1 MKKIFT
7 SLMVLATLAT
17 VFSSCSK
24 EADVQK
30 SDKVSGKMK
39 TITVKTDIETRT
51 TLDTDH
57 TNLIWSSG
65 DKISIFNDQDNTN
78 LEKAYEAGAD
88 LIVSVP
94 AATKEIYAH
103 YPYYGGNEKG
113 PKEASVYITNTQK
126 QTNPG
131 ELNGYYYPMVA
142 KGTVTDDNKA
152 LISLYP
158 VASALALNIYH
169 SGLSGEE
176 NVLSV
181 KVTPSSSNTG
191 FTGSQTTDLTADNV
205 KYTQGA
211 SSNPIT
217 VTLTNPL
224 SLDNAAPA
232 DKQKFPGQIYVC
244 LAKQS
249 YANVKFEIETDKG
262 KYTITSSSTPFDCVN
277 NDFVPVNI
285 NLNKASF
292 EENETAVDPTAFSW
306 TLVED
311 ALAVDDL
318 VVIAAA
324 ESDVAMSVVQSAN
337 NRAPI
342 DIVKSGN
349 SLTANAD
356 VQVFKVVSGSKS
368 GSFAL
373 KCMNGDELG
382 HYIAAAS
389 SSSNYLRSISEV
401 EGNSSWSISIG
412 DDGNATAVAQGSYTR
427 NTIQYNATSGVFAC
441 YGSAS
446 QKGIVFYRPG
456 LPSADLSFPQASYS
470 VNLGESFTAPELS
483 NPHGV
488 SVTYSS
494 SDSSV
499 AAVDASTG
507 AITIGSAGSAII
519 TASFAG
525 NSTYSASEAS
535 YEIIVVD
542 PDAEQWIKT
551 DIGSITA
558 TNVFV
563 IVGSG
568 YAVTNNNGAS
578 SAPAAVSVSISGNA
592 LSEIPDANLQWKL
605 TGSASAG
612 YSFSPA
618 NDAAKFL
625 YCNTTA
631 SSSSNNNI
639 RVGSGD
645 RKVWE
650 FDGNGYMKTQDSYTV
665 RYFSLYSNQDWRGYV
680 NTSNGAV
687 ALEFYVKQGGSTP
700 AKTLSSIAVTPPTKT
715 TYTVGDAFDATGM
728 IVIATYSDAT
738 TADVTSSATTDFTT
752 QVATAGNKTVT
763 VSYTEDGVTKTDTF
777 AITVNAATGSKTV
790 TFTPDDFSGQ
800 GTSSTGSTISCTK
813 DGVTVACD
821 KGYGTTE
828 IRCYSGGVLT
838 ISSESGKTITALS
851 FTFSGGKTGGLESGY
866 SGLNTNSWEQELASQ
881 ARFSEI
887 VVTYN

>member
-1 MKKIFT
+1 MKKFYA
-7 SLMVLATLAT
+7 SLMVLATVVMAI
-17 VFSSCSK
+17 SSCSK
-24 EADVQK
+24 EKDIQK
-30 SDKVSGKMK
+30 EGKVSGEMK
-39 TITVKTDIETRT
+39 TITVKTSIDTRT
-51 TLDTDH
+51 TLDTNH
-57 TNLIWSSG
+57 ENIIWSAN
-65 DKISIFNDQDNTN
+65 DKISIFNDVDETN
-78 LEKAYEAGAD
+78 LQAIYAEGED
-88 LIVSVP
+88 LTIEVP
-94 AATKEIYAH
+94 VATEEIYAL
-103 YPYYGGNEKG
+103 YPYWSGNTNG
-113 PKEASVYITNTQK
+113 PESVSVNINKNQTQK
-126 QTNPG
+126 NPG
-131 ELNGYYYPMVA
+131 ELDGYYFPMVA
-142 KGTVTDDNKA
+142 KGTVSDDNKA

-169 SGLSGEE
+169 TGLVGEE
-176 NVLSV
+176 SV
-181 KVTPSSSNTG
+181 ESVTVTPASTNTK
-191 FTGSQTTDLTADNV
+191 FSGSQITDLTGNNI
-205 KYTQGA
+205 KYTEAA
-211 SSNPIT
+211 SSDPIK
-217 VTLTNPL
+217 VTLTNALALGSEKPT
-224 SLDNAAPA
+224 
-232 DKQKFPGQIYVC
+232 DKQKFAGQIYVC

-249 YANVKFEIETDKG
+249 YANVKFEIETNKG
-262 KYTITSSSTPFDCVN
+262 KYTITSSGTPFNCVD

-285 NLNKASF
+285 NLSKASF
-292 EENETAVDPTAFSW
+292 EENEPAVDPTAFSW

-427 NTIQYNATSGVFAC
+427 NTIQYNATSSVFAC

-446 QKGIVFYRPG
+446 QKGIVFYRSG

-650 FDGNGYMKTQDSYTV
+650 FDGNGYMKTKDSYTV

-763 VSYTEDGVTKTDTF
+763 VSYTEDGITVTDTF
-777 AITVNAATGSKTV
+777 AITVNPASGSSTV
-790 TFTPDDFSGQ
+790 TFTPDDFTGQ
-800 GTSSTGSTISCTK
+800 GTTSTGSPISSTK
-813 DGVTVACD
+813 DGITVACD
-821 KGYGTTE
+821 KGFGTTE

-838 ISSESGKTITALS
+838 ISSESGKKITAIS
-851 FTFSGGKTGGLESGY
+851 FTFSGGRDGGLEASY
-866 SGLNTNSWEQELASQ
+866 SGLNTDAWEQTLSSQ